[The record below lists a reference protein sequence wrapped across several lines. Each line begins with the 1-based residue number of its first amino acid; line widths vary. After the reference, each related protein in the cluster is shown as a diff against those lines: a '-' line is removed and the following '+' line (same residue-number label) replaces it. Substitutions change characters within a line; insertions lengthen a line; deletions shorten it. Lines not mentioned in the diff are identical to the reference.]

1 MIELL
6 SLIQEQIDK
15 PKAVVMAGG
24 GGTGKTFLLKQL
36 DLTSLTQFNP
46 DKYVE
51 DPDHPYYKKLSPAT
65 SQVAKDVAAASEEGI
80 SFVWDTT
87 ASNPSKIQQLLDR
100 GYGVYMI
107 MVYAHPM
114 ISYAANFERERSL
127 PSLAV
132 FSTWR
137 NVYQL
142 ISKYKEMLG
151 DNLSIY
157 VSDRGGKYK
166 KEVEEF
172 NKAAERGVNGVK
184 EYLKIYNEKHGAGK
198 SSFFDPVKMSA
209 EEEKAFD
216 NAVANLDYDRNNRS
230 EDKAIKQ
237 AFLKL
242 YQKNGVG
249 PGDDQLLKARDDFR
263 LKREKSQ
270 KRLDD
275 VLENIAEMLFSS
287 EFQEL
292 LKTSSVADIDKK
304 VQKFLT

>member
-6 SLIQEQIDK
+6 SLIKEQVEK

-24 GGTGKTFLLKQL
+24 GGTGKTFLLNQL
-36 DLTSLTQFNP
+36 DLASLTQFNP

-51 DPDHPYYKKLSPAT
+51 DPNHPFYNKLTPAT
-65 SQVAKDVAAASEEGI
+65 NQVGKDVEAATEEGI

-87 ASNPSKIQQLLDR
+87 ASNPSKIQKLLDK
-100 GYGVYMI
+100 GYDVYMI

-114 ISYAANFERERSL
+114 ISYAANFERKRSL
-127 PSLAV
+127 PSIAV

-142 ISKYKEMLG
+142 ISKYREMLG
-151 DNLSIY
+151 DNLSIF

-166 KEVEEF
+166 NEVESF

-184 EYLKIYNEKHGAGK
+184 EYLKDYNEKNEAGK
-198 SSFFDPVKMSA
+198 SSFFEPVKMNP

-216 NAVANLDYDRNNRS
+216 NAVADIDYDRNNRS

-249 PGDDQLLKARDDFR
+249 PGDDQLIKVRDDFR

-275 VLENIAEMLFSS
+275 VLKNIAEMLFSS
-287 EFQEL
+287 DFQEL

-304 VQKFLT
+304 VQKFLA

>member
-1 MIELL
+1 M
-6 SLIQEQIDK
+6 
-15 PKAVVMAGG
+15 
-24 GGTGKTFLLKQL
+24 
-36 DLTSLTQFNP
+36 
-46 DKYVE
+46 
-51 DPDHPYYKKLSPAT
+51 
-65 SQVAKDVAAASEEGI
+65 
-80 SFVWDTT
+80 
-87 ASNPSKIQQLLDR
+87 
-100 GYGVYMI
+100 
-107 MVYAHPM
+107 
-114 ISYAANFERERSL
+114 
-127 PSLAV
+127 
-132 FSTWR
+132 
-137 NVYQL
+137 
-142 ISKYKEMLG
+142 
-151 DNLSIY
+151 
-157 VSDRGGKYK
+157 
-166 KEVEEF
+166 
-172 NKAAERGVNGVK
+172 K